1 MIDLFRKRPPQGK
14 GDHPVPFL
22 AGHARLH
29 RIAAIRADGRCLI
42 ARGYESDPELRRAI
56 SQLKAKG
63 RVPKRLQETTGT
75 LEDVDRAWRFARPA
89 TAGNEDLKRRIAAV
103 FRDAAQARA
112 SDVIFEHDGVE
123 CRLSAIVNDAKLA
136 LGHPIPGEEGRQLM
150 GYLFHAKDEGS
161 AQTSYQRGE
170 FQGFSIRSGG
180 EVPLPPSV
188 SGLRCQRGPHDP
200 GGDHMF
206 CRLFYRDQLEAGM
219 TLEKLGFEAAEA
231 AVFAEV
237 RMSLSGG
244 IFLGGSTG
252 DGKSTTLAVNLALQ
266 QAEHGGELNLVTL
279 EDPVEY
285 RIDGAVQIAV
295 PTSGSGDE
303 RSMHFRRAL
312 MHFCRVHPAS
322 GMVSEIRDHDAAS
335 QVLQFVDTGH
345 QVWTTIHVDSANAIL
360 FRLLDM
366 GVEPSTLTKPGNVAL
381 LMKQTLLPMLCQG
394 CALHE
399 PPAGSL
405 PDWLA
410 RHLERL
416 GTRPRWRNRAGCA
429 ACRRA
434 DANAIAR
441 QAWTG
446 YTRQQVVAEMIRPDA
461 DWLVHVARR
470 DPIAAW
476 RHWTGEM
483 GGVPIA
489 RRIWRSVARGLV
501 DPLDA
506 LAKGARTD
514 EIPEAD
520 AMHDSPGLRL
530 IREAG
535 P

>member
-1 MIDLFRKRPPQGK
+1 MRLFSRKIPHGK
-14 GDHPVPFL
+14 EAHPVPFL
-22 AGHARLH
+22 TGHTRLARL
-29 RIAAIRADGRCLI
+29 AAVWPDGRCTI
-42 ARGYESDPELRRAI
+42 ARGYENDPELRRAI
-56 SQLKAKG
+56 NQLKGKG
-63 RVPKRLQETTGT
+63 RIPKRLQETVGT
-75 LEDVDRAWRFARPA
+75 LEDVDRAWRFARPRV
-89 TAGNEDLKRRIAAV
+89 AGNEDLKRRVGAV
-103 FRDAAQARA
+103 FHDAAQARA

-206 CRLFYRDQLEAGM
+206 ARLFYRDQLSDGM
-219 TLEKLGFEAAEA
+219 TLEKLGFEPEEA

-266 QAEHGGELNLVTL
+266 MAEHGGELNLVTL

-285 RIDGAVQIAV
+285 RIPGAVQIAV

-303 RSMHFRRAL
+303 RSMHFRKAL

-322 GMVSEIRDHDAAS
+322 GMVSEIRDHDAAT

-381 LMKQTLLPMLCQG
+381 LMKQTLLPMLCQA

-399 PPAGSL
+399 PPGAV
-405 PDWLA
+405 PNWLQG
-410 RHLERL
+410 HLSRL
-416 GTRPRWRNRAGCA
+416 SRRPRWRNREGCP
-429 ACRRA
+429 ACRRP
-434 DANAIAR
+434 DANAVAR
-441 QAWTG
+441 RAWTG
-446 YTRQQVVAEMIRPDA
+446 YTRQQVVAEMIRPDTGYLA
-461 DWLVHVARR
+461 HVRQR

-476 RHWTGEM
+476 QHWTNEM

-514 EIPEAD
+514 EIPQDGATAD
-520 AMHDSPGLRL
+520 AAGIHLV
-530 IREAG
+530 REAA